1 MNGKP
6 IAGLEGT
13 VLVIAAHPDD
23 ELLGCGGTIARLA
36 GAGQDVHIAI
46 FGEGITSRHDVRDDA
61 DADADA
67 LDTLHTTAHQVAH
80 HLGAVS
86 LDLFKL
92 PDNRFD
98 TVSMLEVAKQIEEL
112 IERYQPRVVFTHSGG
127 DLNVDHVVLH
137 RATLTATRPME
148 NHPVKDVYSYE
159 VASSTEW
166 TFQQFAPA
174 FRPSLFVD
182 ISDQLERKVEGMAL
196 YESEAREF
204 PHPRSGEALRVIA
217 KRWGTVVGVQAA
229 EAFELIRSVR

>member
-1 MNGKP
+1 MKGKP
-6 IAGLEGT
+6 IAGLEGS

-36 GAGQDVHIAI
+36 LAGQDVHIAI
-46 FGEGITSRHDVRDDA
+46 FGEGITSRQKARDDA
-61 DADADA
+61 DSAE

-98 TVSMLEVAKQIEEL
+98 TVPMLEVAKQIEEL

-148 NHPVKDVYSYE
+148 GHPVKDVYCYE

-166 TFQQFAPA
+166 TFQQFSPV

-182 ISDQLERKVEGMAL
+182 ISEQLERKVEGMAL

-204 PHPRSGEALRVIA
+204 PHPRSGDALRAIA
-217 KRWGTVVGVQAA
+217 RRWGTVVGLQAA